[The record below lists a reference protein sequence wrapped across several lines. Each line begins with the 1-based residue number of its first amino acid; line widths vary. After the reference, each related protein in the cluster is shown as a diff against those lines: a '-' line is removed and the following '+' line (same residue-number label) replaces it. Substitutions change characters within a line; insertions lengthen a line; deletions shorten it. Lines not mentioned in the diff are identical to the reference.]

1 MANVSVD
8 YQLAENERIW
18 INVEADDDR
27 PDVLDDIKARAR
39 SLFRETLE
47 DVYAVTVDRRT

>member
-1 MANVSVD
+1 MATVSID

-18 INVEADDDR
+18 ISVEADDDR